1 MAELNQKKISS
12 TREWFKKNYDA
23 SDEQL
28 KSLFNQIGQVES
40 GNKDIR
46 QNVLNKQTGELEPLG
61 AGTGYFQFESEK
73 DLRGGKGSGA
83 FQVALNRY
91 ENLNKKMLGYAKNK
105 ETNQLEP
112 TNGVWEPPE
121 WVAKARESDSAVG
134 LTREQQE
141 DLLLADFAEKKGSDD
156 LIHEALDTGD
166 AKDLWLQ
173 KHWAGAAV
181 GTEEYK
187 AKGAQWDAN
196 VPAPMKWI
204 DSEEDEIMNNW
215 LNQDNLIQEDTY
227 S

>member
-1 MAELNQKKISS
+1 
-12 TREWFKKNYDA
+12 
-23 SDEQL
+23 
-28 KSLFNQIGQVES
+28 
-40 GNKDIR
+40 
-46 QNVLNKQTGELEPLG
+46 

-73 DLRGGKGSGA
+73 DLKGGKGSGA
-83 FQVALNRY
+83 FQTALNRY
-91 ENLNKKMLGYAKNK
+91 DNLNRRVQG
-105 ETNQLEP
+105 EE
-112 TNGVWEPPE
+112 WESPE